1 MKYAAAITVKGD
13 AELIK
18 KVFAA
23 EGTQIK
29 DKASYKIKKT
39 AAGIS
44 FAVEAEGSIGLR
56 AAFNSITKVLTVIE
70 KVKKIQ

>member
-18 KVFAA
+18 KMFAA
-23 EGTQIK
+23 EDRQIK

-39 AAGIS
+39 AAGIT
-44 FAVEAEGSIGLR
+44 FVVDAEDSTGLR
-56 AAFNSITKVLTVIE
+56 TALNSITKILTVIE
-70 KVKKIQ
+70 KVKKI